1 MQKVLQQ
8 GARTILPPIQQ
19 AGNPPPGSAVE
30 HQLANLSPSPPP
42 PQRSAPS
49 KSRFQTIPPVSVHLS
64 PVLHWQPSHGGLKC
78 WQIGHSQ

>member
-30 HQLANLSPSPPP
+30 HQLANLSPVSTTPTTISAKQKPVP
-42 PQRSAPS
+42 DDSSSQRPLISSAS
-49 KSRFQTIPPVSVHLS
+49 LAT
-64 PVLHWQPSHGGLKC
+64 QPRGTEMLADRA
-78 WQIGHSQ
+78 